1 MKKIFL
7 PSLIVGYPLYLDAG
21 TNKTSDIMKKFDN
34 LPEKFKGIP
43 REKGEMIISRNLQ
56 KFGDYE
62 AVLEFWYSSRLG
74 GYGRSLVF
82 HEQDLGSEPYEE
94 IGRILRNH
102 IDITKLSIS
111 RGKDA
116 YIFATYSFYEASE
129 EMQPVPGNH

>member
-1 MKKIFL
+1 
-7 PSLIVGYPLYLDAG
+7 
-21 TNKTSDIMKKFDN
+21 MKKFDN